1 MTLIRPLAAL
11 AVASLLSGCLST
23 KSYVDPKLHDLS
35 WTAVRAPAQV
45 HAVGL
50 EVQFFRNGE
59 RMARVDK
66 HARGAVERALQK
78 SGVVSL
84 QASGA
89 PAKLQVSVNNVA
101 DIGDAMKKGFG
112 TGLTFGAKGSV
123 VTDGYEITV
132 RYERDGQVV
141 EKRYQHALHTTVG
154 NADPV
159 TPATPMTPVQGFD
172 AIVEDALM
180 HFLRDAQADGLLVLR
195 TSVRTN
201 RA

>member
-11 AVASLLSGCLST
+11 ALASLLSGCLST

-35 WTAVRAPAQV
+35 WTAVKPPTQV

-50 EVQFFRNGE
+50 DVQFFRNGE
-59 RMARVDK
+59 RMARADEN
-66 HARGAVERALQK
+66 ARGAVERALQK
-78 SGVVSL
+78 SGVVVL

-89 PAKLQVSVNNVA
+89 PAKLQVSVNNIA

-112 TGLTFGAKGSV
+112 TGLTFGAKGSAV
-123 VTDGYEITV
+123 IDAYEITV

-141 EKRYQHALHTTVG
+141 EKRYQHALHTTIG

-172 AIVEDALM
+172 AVVEDALI
-180 HFLRDAQADGLLVLR
+180 HFLRGAQAEGLLVLR
-195 TSVRTN
+195 PSGRTN